1 MEPAGEAA
9 RGTTAVDALIGAA
22 WPHRE
27 HTWLATGMQ
36 FDISSCDKEG
46 YYMRTQKVQV
56 ECSEISTQNLTS
68 LLDRVLSPT
77 HLAYADYR

>member
-9 RGTTAVDALIGAA
+9 RGIVALDALIGAA
-22 WPHRE
+22 WPQRE

-36 FDISSCDKEG
+36 FDISFCSKEG
-46 YYMRTQKVQV
+46 YYLRTQKVQV

-68 LLDRVLSPT
+68 LLDRALSPT
-77 HLAYADYR
+77 LLAYADYR